1 MKGSALGGA
10 ASATPFGVSQEVLR
24 RFRLSCRL
32 LRNAGHLDLKLP
44 GQRSESLID
53 FLVIKGVAVD
63 KYAAAE
69 ALITA
74 KQLLDQLNWLI
85 QEGIDTNSVE
95 VSK

>member
-1 MKGSALGGA
+1 MSSAPCCG
-10 ASATPFGVSQEVLR
+10 ASAPFGVSQEARR

-63 KYAAAE
+63 KYSAAE
-69 ALITA
+69 ALVAA
-74 KQLLDQLNWLI
+74 KRLGEQLEWLI
-85 QEGIDTNSVE
+85 AEGVDTKLGE
-95 VSK
+95 QK